1 MKLVSLSQLCKLW
14 GINGYWNITM
24 FSYYSLL
31 RREQK
36 VLRIQYYH
44 HHYHYLISSLTLRC
58 FNKVMKVICQLRETT
73 LFSAY
78 SVPPMQSYCQLS
90 LRHLASLEIV
100 LSAPTTEGTTW
111 ADAWYISFFS
121 LVRFWY
127 HCIFTCSTF
136 WCSYS
141 KVLQHLSGSIPGWS
155 CAQVWYDDHYCIKYY
170 HYIFIQ

>member
-1 MKLVSLSQLCKLW
+1 
-14 GINGYWNITM
+14 M
-24 FSYYSLL
+24 FSYYSLA

-36 VLRIQYYH
+36 VLRIHYYYH
-44 HHYHYLISSLTLRC
+44 HYYLISSFTLRC
-58 FNKVMKVICQLRETT
+58 FNKVMKVIRQLRERT
-73 LFSAY
+73 LFSAH
-78 SVPPMQSYCQLS
+78 SVPPMQSHCQLS

-111 ADAWYISFFS
+111 AAACYISFFS
-121 LVRFWY
+121 LASFWY

-141 KVLQHLSGSIPGWS
+141 KVLQHLSGSIHGWS
-155 CAQVWYDDHYCIKYY
+155 CAQVWYDYYCIKYY